1 MFSIKSFFGFG
12 QQPTLE
18 LTNIKKEKNM
28 FARITEDNRLFSP
41 TGEFIGTYSRRR
53 DAVRGANRRG
63 FKLAA

>member
-1 MFSIKSFFGFG
+1 LFNIKQFFGFG
-12 QQPTLE
+12 EQSPLG
-18 LTNIKKEKNM
+18 LTTTKEKNM

-41 TGEFIGTYSRRR
+41 TGELVGTYSRRR